1 LEKEQKR
8 KRKNKK
14 EERGSHTKAKCISKY
29 WRSTMAI
36 VAIALNMAK
45 EAEISVDIN
54 RAYSNRRSRE
64 NKYYNSISTTVV
76 DRVCT
81 KMQPIYHGG
90 G

>member
-1 LEKEQKR
+1 MEREQKR

-14 EERGSHTKAKCISKY
+14 EERGSHTKAKYISKY
-29 WRSTMAI
+29 WRSTMAV
-36 VAIALNMAK
+36 VAIALNIAK
-45 EAEISVDIN
+45 EAEIPVDIN
-54 RAYSNRRSRE
+54 RAYSNKRSRE

-81 KMQPIYHGG
+81 KVQPIYHGG